1 MPGMMKNIAKEKG
14 TIHELFEHQLQD
26 IFWAEQELGD
36 FMPKL
41 LEKISSKD
49 LKNTLQEHIKITQRQ
64 VKRLENIFEL
74 IGSEKKAEECKG
86 MVGLMSEAEEI
97 LEMADEGKVRDAFII
112 GAVQKMEHYE
122 MASYGT
128 LKALATLI
136 GEYEV
141 STLLGETLSEEK
153 EADMKLTAV
162 AENFV
167 NIEAS
172 REAGEL
178 EDTSEDI
185 YGDEE
190 EDFESSSTGSKAKRS
205 KK

>member
-1 MPGMMKNIAKEKG
+1 MKTNIEKEKG

-41 LEKISSKD
+41 LKKISSQD
-49 LKNTLQEHIKITQRQ
+49 LKNTLKEHIKITQQQ

-74 IGSEKKAEECKG
+74 IGSEKKAEKCKG
-86 MVGLMSEAEEI
+86 MVGLMKEADEI
-97 LEMADEGKVRDAFII
+97 LDMADEGKVRDAFII

-128 LKALATLI
+128 LRALATLI

-141 STLLGETLSEEK
+141 ATLLGETLSEEK
-153 EADMKLTAV
+153 EADKKLTLV
-162 AENFV
+162 AENIV

-178 EDTSEDI
+178 EDLTEDF
-185 YGDEE
+185 YDDE
-190 EDFESSSTGSKAKRS
+190 EDFESTGSKSGSKSKRP

>member
-1 MPGMMKNIAKEKG
+1 MMKNNVNVKG

-26 IFWAEQELGD
+26 IFWAERELGN

-41 LEKISSKD
+41 LQKITSQD
-49 LKNTLQEHIKITQRQ
+49 LKNTLQEHIKITERQ

-74 IGSEKKAEECKG
+74 IGSERKAEECKG
-86 MVGLMSEAEEI
+86 MVGLMEEADEI
-97 LEMADEGKVRDAFII
+97 LDMADEGIIRDAFII

-128 LKALATLI
+128 LRALATII

-141 STLLGETLSEEK
+141 ATLLGETLAEEK

-162 AENFV
+162 AENIV

-172 REAGEL
+172 RESGEL
-178 EDTSEDI
+178 EDSEEDF
-185 YGDEE
+185 YGEE
-190 EDFESSSTGSKAKRS
+190 EDFKSSQPGSKSKS

>member
-1 MPGMMKNIAKEKG
+1 MMKNKLNVKG

-26 IFWAEQELGD
+26 IFWAERELGN

-41 LEKISSKD
+41 LQKITSQD

-86 MVGLMSEAEEI
+86 MVGLMEEADEI
-97 LEMADEGKVRDAFII
+97 LDMADEGIIRDAFII

-128 LKALATLI
+128 LRALATII

-141 STLLGETLSEEK
+141 ATLLGETLAEEK

-172 REAGEL
+172 RESGEL
-178 EDTSEDI
+178 EDSEEDF
-185 YGDEE
+185 YEEE
-190 EDFESSSTGSKAKRS
+190 EDFKSAQSGSKSKS